1 MTRHNILPQ
10 ALAELEEA
18 TIWYENQEQ
27 GLGLDLLNDYR
38 AYLDQALTTKGLGSL
53 IGSIQDG
60 TVIRRYRLPRFDRY
74 AIIMTT
80 IRRTPTVIAF
90 EHSSRKP
97 KHWDERIE

>member
-1 MTRHNILPQ
+1 MTRHDILPQ

-27 GLGLDLLNDYR
+27 GLGLELLNDYR
-38 AYLDQALTTKGLGSL
+38 DCLDQALTTRGLGSFV
-53 IGSIQDG
+53 GSIQDG
-60 TVIRRYRLPRFDRY
+60 TTVRRYRLNRFDRY

-80 IRRTPTVIAF
+80 IQRTPTVIAF

-97 KHWDERIE
+97 KYWTERIG